1 MDKNKIID
9 SVQEITR
16 LAMIINES
24 QETKMQVF
32 VSVSPHV
39 SEIELQIYPDGWVY
53 VGDRSTEYFV
63 LRASY
68 KNFRGKYYNKELIPI
83 EFGGIEF
90 GGIETFEHV
99 SCDVKSLL
107 QEIRNLAKKEVK
119 NFG

>member
-1 MDKNKIID
+1 MDKKKIID

-39 SEIELQIYPDGWVY
+39 SEIELQIYPDGWGY
-53 VGDRSTEYFV
+53 VGDRTTEHVVF
-63 LRASY
+63 RASY
-68 KNFRGKYYNKELIPI
+68 KNFRGIYYNKEMIPI
-83 EFGGIEF
+83 EFGGA
-90 GGIETFEHV
+90 ETFEHV
-99 SCDVKSLL
+99 SCDIKSLL

>member
-1 MDKNKIID
+1 MDKKEIVD

-83 EFGGIEF
+83 EFGGIET
-90 GGIETFEHV
+90 IEHV

>member
-39 SEIELQIYPDGWVY
+39 SEIELQIYPDGWGY
-53 VGDRSTEYFV
+53 VGDRATEHFV
-63 LRASY
+63 FRASY
-68 KNFRGKYYNKELIPI
+68 KNYSGKYYNKELIPTEI
-83 EFGGIEF
+83 
-90 GGIETFEHV
+90 GGIETFEHI
-99 SCDVKSLL
+99 SCDAKRLL
-107 QEIRNLAKKEVK
+107 QEIRDLAKKEVK

>member
-1 MDKNKIID
+1 MDKKKIID

-32 VSVSPHV
+32 VSVLPHV
-39 SEIELQIYPDGWVY
+39 SEIELRIYPDGWGY
-53 VGDRSTEYFV
+53 VGDRETEYFV
-63 LRASY
+63 FHASY
-68 KNFRGKYYNKELIPI
+68 KNFRGKYYTKELIPT
-83 EFGGIEF
+83 GF

-99 SCDVKSLL
+99 SCDIKSLL
-107 QEIRNLAKKEVK
+107 QEIRNLARKEVK

>member
-9 SVQEITR
+9 SVQEIMR

-39 SEIELQIYPDGWVY
+39 SEIELQIYPDGWGY
-53 VGDRSTEYFV
+53 VGDRATEYFV
-63 LRASY
+63 FRASY
-68 KNFRGKYYNKELIPI
+68 KNFRGKYYSKELIP
-83 EFGGIEF
+83 IEF